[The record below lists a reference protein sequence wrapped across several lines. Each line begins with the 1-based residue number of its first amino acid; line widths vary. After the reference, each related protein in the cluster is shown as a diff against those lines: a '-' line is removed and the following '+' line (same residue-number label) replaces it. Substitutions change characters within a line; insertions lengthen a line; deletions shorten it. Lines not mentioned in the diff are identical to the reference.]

1 MHDIVPIPPH
11 VASFCRLNSML
22 SHIAPL
28 SPYGRDRVAEIG
40 LVTDAGILESLYDD
54 IEAAGAFLAKLDE
67 VRRDRLFWHF
77 GKLPRIPQLNVA
89 APCGLMELFLFKK
102 FLLHYR
108 NICDLVS
115 EEFRDHFGIV
125 FESSDLLEALSAGS
139 RDAESFAIS
148 EGHEPGLGPI
158 RARIAEADQT
168 VAQRR
173 QTLEAACQEAY
184 GFDFAGREFIVISVD
199 RALAAI
205 EKGRRGEAP
214 SLAAEPYDAHSMIVR
229 IIPDAVL
236 LGAEEDRRRAREEE
250 RLLEQTA
257 IARLSGL
264 VAASGGALARYCSAV
279 KRFDYALAQ
288 WKFVRQYRLVRP
300 ALLKN
305 AAGDVHATGADRSDR
320 APAGNAASLSCRG
333 ARFMPLEEECVSRGV
348 PYEPLDFTLD
358 RPVGILSGSNMGGKT
373 CVLQTLV
380 FLQVLAQCGMF
391 VPASHFETPVFQW
404 LDVVGEAGETAGRGL
419 SAYGFEIRRL
429 IDVLKAARDAPGLAV
444 FDEFARTTS
453 AGEAEALMQAIVE
466 HLASFSGTLCIFA
479 THIQC
484 SPAQGKGRAF
494 RMAGFDAGQAR
505 ATLNSGKAKG
515 EETLEALLARINSLM
530 RYRVVPRDES
540 GEVSDSDAL
549 AVARLLGLDATLVDR
564 AEELLNLGARRDAHD
579 KRRMARSNEEH

>member
-1 MHDIVPIPPH
+1 
-11 VASFCRLNSML
+11 ML
-22 SHIAPL
+22 SRIAPL
-28 SPYGRDRVAEIG
+28 SPYGRDRVTEIG
-40 LVTDAGILESLYDD
+40 LVTDAEALESLYDD
-54 IEAAGAFLAKLDE
+54 IEAAGALFVRLDD

-77 GKLPRIPQLNVA
+77 GKLPRIPQQNVA

-125 FESSDLLEALSAGS
+125 FESSDLLEALSVGS

-148 EGHEPGLGPI
+148 EGHEPDLGPI

-168 VAQRR
+168 VAQCR

-184 GFDFAGREFIVISVD
+184 GFDFAGREFIIISVD

-205 EKGRRGEAP
+205 EKGRRGKGP
-214 SLAAEPYDAHSMIVR
+214 SLTAAPYDAHSMIVR

-236 LGAEEDRRRAREEE
+236 LGAEEDRRQAREEE

-264 VAASGGALARYCSAV
+264 VAASGDALARYCSAV
-279 KRFDYALAQ
+279 QRFDYALAQ
-288 WKFVRQYRLVRP
+288 WELVRQYRLVRP

-305 AAGDVHATGADRSDR
+305 AAGDVHATGAARSGR
-320 APAGNAASLSCRG
+320 APAGNAALLSCRG
-333 ARFMPLEEECVSRGV
+333 ARFIPLEEECVSRGV

-380 FLQVLAQCGMF
+380 FLQALAQCGMF
-391 VPASHFETPVFQW
+391 VPAAHFETPVFQW

-429 IDVLKAARDAPGLAV
+429 IDVLRAARDAPGLAV
-444 FDEFARTTS
+444 FDEFARTTG
-453 AGEAEALMQAIVE
+453 AGEAEALMQALVE
-466 HLASFSGTLCIFA
+466 HMGSFSGTLCLFA

-484 SPAQGKGRAF
+484 SPLEDKGRAF
-494 RMAGFDAGQAR
+494 RMAGLGAGQAR
-505 ATLNSGKAKG
+505 ATVGSGGTKG
-515 EETLEALLARINSLM
+515 EETLDALLARINSLM

-540 GEVSDSDAL
+540 GEVSNSDAL
-549 AVARLLGLDATLVDR
+549 AVARLLGLDAELVDR
-564 AEELLNLGARRDAHD
+564 AEELLKLRAQQGPPRARRMP
-579 KRRMARSNEEH
+579 RGEEEH